1 MNDEKV
7 NPDLQKKRNDALH
20 FMQEYV
26 SALQTAKQID
36 SCDPAELERAERALF
51 ALDPEN
57 PLIRDFAEAQNNVF
71 EITFREAGVQYIP
84 HESKPMFEFPGI
96 DNVKEDC
103 RFFGKCVLFTGFYPE
118 EKAQI
123 APIVDFLRI
132 NQPSGVCQK
141 LDFLICG
148 SNAGPAKIKKAEEMG
163 KTIILAADFIQEI
176 TGHAPRDQE
185 RDDFQNELL

>member
-1 MNDEKV
+1 MTPE
-7 NPDLQKKRNDALH
+7 LQEKRNKVLH
-20 FMQEYV
+20 FLQEYV
-26 SALQTAKQID
+26 SALQATKPD
-36 SCDPAELERAERALF
+36 DFDDPEERERAEKALF
-51 ALDPEN
+51 AIDPDN
-57 PLIRDFAEAQNNVF
+57 PLIREFAERQMNVF
-71 EITFREAGVQYIP
+71 EITLRESGINYIP